1 MHVYSNVY
9 AHGCMDTTDKQ
20 LCPRMPAAPDGPVNP
35 RHPLPICLGGPDQ
48 RCERLARTSRY
59 NCPPR
64 PSPPQ
69 NQLHSWA
76 VEWRRTRFISQ
87 RADTPLH
94 SSPCCTSNCL
104 RRETCQTDRTQ
115 ENFDCRRLP
124 GTAQVDCNGAAATA
138 GRQAWP
144 VYSPAC
150 IRLVVRSIS
159 GWVCNATRSAGRLGL
174 QRHGYVSLLP
184 LAPAGLGPA
193 GLDPAGQLYQS
204 VLSHMVHC
212 KLLVQQTEEELLG
225 PCLHILT
232 ILAQLLNTISR
243 RPRAFCLEPKIR
255 RSMISLASRMMYSL
269 NLQVRMYCA

>member
-20 LCPRMPAAPDGPVNP
+20 LRPRMPAPDGPVNP
-35 RHPLPICLGGPDQ
+35 RHPLPICPGGPDQ

-76 VEWRRTRFISQ
+76 VEWRRMRFISQ

-115 ENFDCRRLP
+115 ENFVCRRLP
-124 GTAQVDCNGAAATA
+124 GTAQVGCNGAAATA

-174 QRHGYVSLLP
+174 QRHGYVSGL
-184 LAPAGLGPA
+184 PAGSAATQSAGRLGLRR
-193 GLDPAGQLYQS
+193 GW
-204 VLSHMVHC
+204 
-212 KLLVQQTEEELLG
+212 VQQG
-225 PCLHILT
+225 WI
-232 ILAQLLNTISR
+232 QRGSFISPLS
-243 RPRAFCLEPKIR
+243 PR
-255 RSMISLASRMMYSL
+255 
-269 NLQVRMYCA
+269 

>member
-1 MHVYSNVY
+1 M
-9 AHGCMDTTDKQ
+9 
-20 LCPRMPAAPDGPVNP
+20 NP
-35 RHPLPICLGGPDQ
+35 RHPFPICPGGPNQ
-48 RCERLARTSRY
+48 RCERLARKSRY
-59 NCPPR
+59 NC
-64 PSPPQ
+64 PPQ

-76 VEWRRTRFISQ
+76 AEWRRMRFISQ

-94 SSPCCTSNCL
+94 SSPCCTSHCL

-115 ENFDCRRLP
+115 ENFVCRRLP
-124 GTAQVDCNGAAATA
+124 GTAQVGCNGAAATA

-174 QRHGYVSLLP
+174 QRHGYVSLFP

-193 GLDPAGQLYQS
+193 GLDPAGQLHQS
-204 VLSHMVHC
+204 TLSQMVYCC
-212 KLLVQQTEEELLG
+212 KLLLVQQTEEELLG
-225 PCLHILT
+225 PCLHILLT

-243 RPRAFCLEPKIR
+243 RPRASSPEPNIR
-255 RSMISLASRMMYSL
+255 RIMISLASRMYSL